1 MRSQQ
6 MPHAKTKLEKK
17 CRALTWSQYSRA
29 RTSTLSGMFVTVQL
43 RLSIAES
50 ARQPKRLKTLV
61 RCQVGCT
68 NKGGAGDSQSAT
80 YERSGRKESVT

>member
-6 MPHAKTKLEKK
+6 TPYVKTKLKK
-17 CRALTWSQYSRA
+17 LTCADLITIFKNQNQHFQWDVCHR
-29 RTSTLSGMFVTVQL
+29 TVQL

-61 RCQVGCT
+61 RCQVSCT
-68 NKGGAGDSQSAT
+68 NRGA
-80 YERSGRKESVT
+80 